1 MKEFLNDT
9 LQIDRILNS
18 ELLLNENRSI
28 ENNNHFQELK
38 KVDLPKRTFLERTVK
53 KSKRLSEFSSLERIR
68 IVVDGLIGD
77 ISEKEI
83 CRKEGISL
91 KAYLQW
97 KEDFFEAF
105 KEFSQVSKLQRVLTS
120 KNKEVISNE
129 SGEEV
134 FNFYQTFTD
143 ITSDK
148 SLVIPKKKLLSNY
161 YNFKKVKN
169 LILLDKINN
178 FRLINKQLEEANH
191 KLPLGGILMGNFQTF
206 NSRNQNSFMNRIPIV
221 RSIYM
226 VVDFLVHR
234 VCPKL
239 PYLKKAYFV
248 ITKGKNRSLS
258 KAEALG
264 RLVSCGFDILDYKEI
279 DGIHYFASLKIK
291 EPSFDMSPS
300 YGPLFKMKRVGKNG
314 KIIGV
319 YKFRTMHPY
328 SEYLQDYILKLNGY
342 ADTGK
347 PANDFRLVPWG
358 KFLRKYWLD
367 ELPQLINLFKGE
379 LKFVGCRPVSKRYF
393 EDIPKEIQELR
404 LGQKPGCIPPYVAL
418 NRKSSLYSVLDAEK
432 EYLETKIKNPYFTD
446 TKYFFKAIYNI
457 LFKGKRS
464 A

>member
-9 LQIDRILNS
+9 VQIDKILNS
-18 ELLLNENRSI
+18 DLLSKDNGNMEY
-28 ENNNHFQELK
+28 NNQFQGMND
-38 KVDLPKRTFLERTVK
+38 VDFPKATFLERTVK
-53 KSKRLSEFSSLERIR
+53 KLKRLNDFSSLDRIK

-91 KAYLQW
+91 KVYLQW

-105 KEFSQVSKLQRVLTS
+105 KEFSEVSKLQKILTS
-120 KNKEVISNE
+120 KNKGVILNE

-134 FNFYQTFTD
+134 FNFYQSFTD
-143 ITSDK
+143 ITSDQ
-148 SLVIPKKKLLSNY
+148 SLVIPKKKALSNY
-161 YNFKKVKN
+161 YNFKKIKN

-178 FRLINKQLEEANH
+178 FRLINKQLEEANK
-191 KLPLGGILMGNFQTF
+191 KLPLGGILMGSFETF
-206 NSRNQNSFMNRIPIV
+206 NSKNQHKIAGKIPVLRDIFKAGN
-221 RSIYM
+221 
-226 VVDFLVHR
+226 FLIHR

-239 PYLKKAYFV
+239 PYIKKAYFF

-264 RLVSCGFDILDYKEI
+264 RLVCCGFDILDYKEI
-279 DGIHYFASLKIK
+279 DGMHYFASLKIK
-291 EPSFDMSPS
+291 EPSYDMNPS
-300 YGPLFKMKRVGKNG
+300 YGPLFKMQRIGKNG
-314 KIIGV
+314 KMIGV

-358 KFLRKYWLD
+358 KFLRRYWID
-367 ELPQLINLFKGE
+367 ELPQIINVIKGE
-379 LKFVGCRPVSKRYF
+379 LKLVGVRPVSQTYF
-393 EDIPKEIQELR
+393 NGIPKEIQELR
-404 LGQKPGCIPPYVAL
+404 LTQKPACIPPYVSL
-418 NRKSSLYSVLDAEK
+418 NRKGSVESVLNAEK
-432 EYLETKIKNPYFTD
+432 EYLEEKIKNPYFTD
-446 TKYFFKAIYNI
+446 IKYFFKAMFNI
-457 LFKGKRS
+457 VFKNKRS